1 MQVFARVVELESFT
15 RAAAALGLSRA
26 RVTEVVQSLEQLL
39 GAPLLVRTT
48 RRLSATDQG
57 REYLARA
64 QQILADVAEAEA
76 EMQRSRAR
84 ARGKLRAAAP
94 FALAR
99 LFLMPRLPA
108 LLRDHPEL
116 ELELVLENRTPDLLR
131 EGLDCAITYG
141 APNDPELV
149 ARRLASTHLITC
161 AAPSYLRER
170 GTPQT
175 PEALNEHAGIAFA
188 TRASS
193 RAASWKFVRNGAP
206 LEQRVSSRLRFNS
219 MEACVDAAAAGLGVT
234 QVLSTVAMGAIRAQ
248 RVAPILLEF
257 ASPGPELYL
266 AYPPTRQTS
275 ARQRAFAEFV
285 LSAFGEIDAGW
296 AELSRRAQP
305 AQRRKPRRGR

>member
-1 MQVFARVVELESFT
+1 V
-15 RAAAALGLSRA
+15 
-26 RVTEVVQSLEQLL
+26 
-39 GAPLLVRTT
+39 
-48 RRLSATDQG
+48 
-57 REYLARA
+57 
-64 QQILADVAEAEA
+64 
-76 EMQRSRAR
+76 QRSRAR

-161 AAPSYLRER
+161 AAPSYLREH
-170 GTPQT
+170 GTPSN
-175 PEALNEHAGIAFA
+175 PEALSAHVGIAFA

-193 RAASWKFVRNGAP
+193 RAATWKFLRNGTAF
-206 LEQRVSSRLRFNS
+206 EQRVGSRLRFNS
-219 MEACVDAAAAGLGVT
+219 MEACVDAAAAGLGIT
-234 QVLSTVAMGAIRAQ
+234 QVLSTVAMGAIRTQ
-248 RVAPILLEF
+248 RVAPVLLDF

-266 AYPPTRQTS
+266 AYPPTRQAS

-285 LSAFGEIDAGW
+285 LNAFAEIDTGW
-296 AELSRRAQP
+296 AELSRRTQP
-305 AQRRKPRRGR
+305 APRRKARRRR